1 MEKTLDL
8 DIENYTLDDILN
20 LFKIPK
26 DFTEED
32 VAKAKKIVLKTH
44 PDKSKLSPDYFRF
57 YSKAYKKLYFVW
69 KFKSS
74 SNKFNTTYEEISVRY
89 ENGTETVMGEHK
101 KNVLDDFFQSNN
113 IKVETGETTKSKNFN
128 KWFNEQFEK
137 HRVEEDSGGYGDW
150 LRSNEDLEEE
160 RRITHAQLGEEMEKK
175 KQQVRALVVHRDVDE
190 MYSNFSSGMS
200 SLTGDAP
207 ECFSSGLFST
217 LQYEDLK
224 KAHVESVIPVTME
237 DYASVPKFKNLEEY
251 NQHRNSQQTTP
262 LSESQANEYLTKKS
276 RDEQVQTTERA
287 YKLAKQ
293 LEEANKKQTSFWSS
307 LMKIEN

>member
-1 MEKTLDL
+1 MENLDL
-8 DIENYTLDDILN
+8 DIENYNLDDILN
-20 LFKIPK
+20 LFKISK

-57 YSKAYKKLYFVW
+57 YSKAYRKLYFVW
-69 KFKSS
+69 KFRSTRGNS
-74 SNKFNTTYEEISVRY
+74 TRTYDEIVAEY

-101 KNVLDDFFQSNN
+101 KTVLDKFFKTDKAESN
-113 IKVETGETTKSKNFN
+113 KKENFN

-137 HRVEEDSGGYGDW
+137 HKMEEDTCGYGDW
-150 LRSNEDLEEE
+150 LRSNEDIEEE
-160 RRITHAQLGEEMEKK
+160 RKITHAQLGEEMEKK
-175 KQQVRALVVHRDVDE
+175 KQQVRSLVVHRDFDE
-190 MYSNFSSGMS
+190 TYSNFSSGMS
-200 SLTGDAP
+200 SLADDAP

-237 DYASVPKFKNLEEY
+237 DYNNVPKFKNLEEY
-251 NQHRNSQQTTP
+251 NHYRNSQKTTP
-262 LSESQANEYLTKKS
+262 LSEAQAQEYLSKKS

>member
-200 SLTGDAP
+200 SLSGDAP